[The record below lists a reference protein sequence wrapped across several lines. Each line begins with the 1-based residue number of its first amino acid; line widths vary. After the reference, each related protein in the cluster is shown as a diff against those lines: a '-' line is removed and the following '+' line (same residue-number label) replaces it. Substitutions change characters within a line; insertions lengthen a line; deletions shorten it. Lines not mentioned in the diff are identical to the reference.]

1 MPSVRGEII
10 RQVTDEYLATTK
22 GQDPNTP
29 PDVVQGDILEEIE
42 KRIVAENAI
51 RATGTKWQVPV
62 KLSPFQIADIIAVR
76 HPVALIPIAGRN
88 SDREYCLLGL
98 YQDTGDNMGLY
109 DTSDEVIDELAESYC
124 YEMTEFEL
132 KEMKRVLR
140 RKAPCKTPTME
151 KNLIAVNNGIFDFD
165 KKILLPFSS
174 DYVFLSKCRVDYN
187 VNAKN
192 VVIHNPNDN
201 TDWDVESW
209 MQDLFDDSEIV
220 DLMWK
225 ILGAIVRPNVP
236 WGKSAWFYSESG
248 NNGKGTL
255 CELMRQLCGENSY
268 AAISLADMGKDF
280 MLEPLIRA
288 VAVIVDEN
296 DVGTYIDKAANL
308 KAIITGDGVQINRKF
323 KTPIAFQFHGF
334 MVQCLNE
341 MPRIKDKSDSFYRRQ
356 LFIPFTKCFTGA
368 ERKYIKQ
375 DYLKR
380 RDVLEYVLWK
390 VLNMDYYEL
399 PIPKACQLALE
410 EYKEFNDPLRQ
421 FVNEI
426 FPELQWDLLP
436 FQFLYDLYVSWYRK
450 TVGNREVLGR
460 QTFMKSLLLLVEQLP
475 DWKCEDK
482 TKSISSV
489 GKMNRPEP
497 LIDEYDLKDWM
508 NPMYMS
514 SADVSKKCI
523 PLLKVNYRGIVRVSS

>member
-1 MPSVRGEII
+1 
-10 RQVTDEYLATTK
+10 
-22 GQDPNTP
+22 
-29 PDVVQGDILEEIE
+29 
-42 KRIVAENAI
+42 
-51 RATGTKWQVPV
+51 
-62 KLSPFQIADIIAVR
+62 
-76 HPVALIPIAGRN
+76 
-88 SDREYCLLGL
+88 
-98 YQDTGDNMGLY
+98 
-109 DTSDEVIDELAESYC
+109 
-124 YEMTEFEL
+124 
-132 KEMKRVLR
+132 
-140 RKAPCKTPTME
+140 
-151 KNLIAVNNGIFDFD
+151 
-165 KKILLPFSS
+165 
-174 DYVFLSKCRVDYN
+174 
-187 VNAKN
+187 
-192 VVIHNPNDN
+192 
-201 TDWDVESW
+201 
-209 MQDLFDDSEIV
+209 
-220 DLMWK
+220 
-225 ILGAIVRPNVP
+225 
-236 WGKSAWFYSESG
+236 
-248 NNGKGTL
+248 
-255 CELMRQLCGENSY
+255 
-268 AAISLADMGKDF
+268 
-280 MLEPLIRA
+280 
-288 VAVIVDEN
+288 
-296 DVGTYIDKAANL
+296 
-308 KAIITGDGVQINRKF
+308 
-323 KTPIAFQFHGF
+323 

-380 RDVLEYVLWK
+380 KDVLEYVLWK